1 MDITAKTGLL
11 AVLGSPIRHSLSPAM
26 HNCAL
31 RELGLDYVYLAF
43 ELGID
48 DLEQGIRG
56 LQQLGFRGCN
66 LTMPLKRKSVE
77 FCDELSMA
85 ARISG
90 SVNTLVND
98 NGKLIGHTTD
108 GSGFFLGMKKN
119 GYTFVGKKLVVLG
132 AGGAAVSIVTQGAI
146 DGIKE
151 ITVFNRQGKSYE
163 EMKRIAKILQEETD
177 CVIQV
182 IEPEEER
189 IRKAMK
195 ESDGVVQCTSL
206 GMSPNE
212 HLCIVPDSSYF
223 HKDLVAVDVI
233 YNPRETLF
241 MKYAKE
247 AGAVAYNGLDMLLY
261 QGAIAFE
268 LWTNQKMPVD
278 IVKREVFSDV

>member
-31 RELGLDYVYLAF
+31 RTLGLDYVYLAF
-43 ELGID
+43 DMGID
-48 DLEQGIRG
+48 ELEQGIRG

-66 LTMPLKRKSVE
+66 LTMPLKRKIIE

-90 SVNTLVND
+90 SVNTVVHE
-98 NGKLIGHTTD
+98 NGRLIGHTTD
-108 GSGFFLGMKKN
+108 GSGFFLGMKEK
-119 GYTFVGKKLVVLG
+119 GHTFIGKKLVVLG

-151 ITVFNRQGKSYE
+151 ITVLNRKGKSYDD
-163 EMKRIAKILQEETD
+163 MKRIGKRLQEETG
-177 CVIQV
+177 CMIHVL
-182 IEPEEER
+182 EPEEEKV
-189 IRKAMK
+189 RKSLK

-223 HKDLVAVDVI
+223 HKDLVVADVI

-268 LWTNQKMPVD
+268 LWTSQKMPVN
-278 IVKREVFSDV
+278 IVKREVFSK